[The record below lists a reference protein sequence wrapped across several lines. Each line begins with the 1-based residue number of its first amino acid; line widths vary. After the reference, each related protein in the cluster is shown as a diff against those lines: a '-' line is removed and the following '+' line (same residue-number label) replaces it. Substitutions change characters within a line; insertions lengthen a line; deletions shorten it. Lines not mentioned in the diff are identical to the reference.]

1 MEIASKTFMSFH
13 VFFNTESREVVVWG
27 LRLTKKIG
35 LTLLHSVGMDL
46 SLFVHYCPKIG
57 ILFWGLRLSFYIV
70 QIQDWFSALFCYNVG
85 LCGRGCT
92 SFCLITSAFLCNF
105 NPPAE
110 QHGNQDRVSYCF
122 WVKTS
127 KAPTLWAMPVDFI
140 PLWFPI

>member
-35 LTLLHSVGMDL
+35 LTLLHSVSRDL
-46 SLFVHYCPKIG
+46 ALLVHYCPKIASY
-57 ILFWGLRLSFYIV
+57 FEV
-70 QIQDWFSALFCYNVG
+70 SASVFTLYKFKTGFQPYSAINVG

-110 QHGNQDRVSYCF
+110 QHGNQDRVSYF
-122 WVKTS
+122 
-127 KAPTLWAMPVDFI
+127 F
-140 PLWFPI
+140 